1 MTTNNKNERVYV
13 LDTTLRDGEQ
23 SPGFSMDVEQKM
35 KMAQSLRDLGVDAI
49 EAGFAA
55 SSPGDFESV
64 RRVASEIEGPT
75 ICSLARAFDADVE
88 AAGKALEPAAKKRI
102 HVFLA
107 TSPIHREA
115 KLKMTKEE
123 VLANA
128 KRAMEYARTFTD
140 DVQFSPEDSAR
151 TEPEYLREVV

>member
-88 AAGKALEPAAKKRI
+88 AAGKALEPAAKKTHSRI
-102 HVFLA
+102 FGHKPH
-107 TSPIHREA
+107 SPRSQIENDQGSITLSLDNYIFEELYKA
-115 KLKMTKEE
+115 EKYKLLE
-123 VLANA
+123 L
-128 KRAMEYARTFTD
+128 
-140 DVQFSPEDSAR
+140 FS
-151 TEPEYLREVV
+151 